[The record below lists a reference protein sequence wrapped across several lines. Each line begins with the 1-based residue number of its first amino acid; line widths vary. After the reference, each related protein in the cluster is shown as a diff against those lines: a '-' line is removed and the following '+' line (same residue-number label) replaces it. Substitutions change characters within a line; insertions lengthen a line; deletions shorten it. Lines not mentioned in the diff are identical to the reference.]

1 LSVNFL
7 LRTSLPD
14 RPGMLGAVAT
24 ALGAVGADIVS
35 LDVVERDAE
44 GAAIDDLVVT
54 LPPGRLPDVL
64 VSACQEVPGVTVEFL
79 RPYAGGAELHRDL
92 DLVEALAFDPDHSL
106 DLLVDHLPGVLRA
119 GWAVLVTGS
128 AESHRLTRS
137 TAAAPE
143 RLPVTSAWLPLSA
156 PARLS
161 ELSGAVPPAWEDAG
175 IEMAAAPV
183 GRADLIVVAGRP
195 GGPRFRPSELM
206 RLAHLAGIAG
216 TVQRYAVP
224 TCA

>member
-1 LSVNFL
+1 MNFL
-7 LRTSLPD
+7 LRTVLPD

-35 LDVVERDAE
+35 LDVVERDSM

-64 VSACQEVPGVTVEFL
+64 VSACQQVPGVSVEFL

-92 DLVEALAFDPDHSL
+92 DLVEAVAIDPAGAL
-106 DLLVDHLPGVLRA
+106 DLLVAHLPGVLRA
-119 GWAVLVTGS
+119 GWVVLFEIVDGRPLVRG
-128 AESHRLTRS
+128 A

-143 RLPVTSAWLPLSA
+143 RLPVTPAWCPLDGGV
-156 PARLS
+156 RLGD
-161 ELSGAVPPAWEDAG
+161 LAGAVPPAWTDAG

-183 GRADLIVVAGRP
+183 GRPDLVVVAGRP
-195 GGPRFRPSELM
+195 GGPLFRQSEIA
-206 RLAHLAGIAG
+206 RLGRTSPASLP
-216 TVQRYAVP
+216 R
-224 TCA
+224 